1 MKRPVKPGGRGGK
14 RAPEP
19 EAAATCKYN
28 KVQLP
33 NVGPGEIDVDA
44 VIRALESRNAAKR
57 TEPAADAAPPAAIAE
72 PVPAGDAAAS
82 GRMPDQDLEE
92 IALVLK
98 MTRSAAAAKEWGLR
112 LLVETKRARDAE
124 KRLSGKA

>member
-1 MKRPVKPGGRGGK
+1 VKRTVKADVPGGK

-19 EAAATCKYN
+19 DGAATCKYN

-33 NVGPGEIDVDA
+33 NVRPGEIDVDA

-57 TEPAADAAPPAAIAE
+57 TVPAAEPPPAAIPE
-72 PVPAGDAAAS
+72 PAPAGDAAAS
-82 GRMPDQDLEE
+82 GRMPDTDLEE
-92 IALVLK
+92 IARVLK
-98 MTRSAAAAKEWGLR
+98 MTRSAAAAREWGLR